1 MGETFASITDAASA
15 EAAAPKLEELSTKI
29 DTIKRAMAQL
39 PETGRTTLQRVVDQ
53 QLNPMKEQAQK
64 ALDLPGLSE
73 RIRALITQIVRKLEE
88 WHIIDTTR

>member
-1 MGETFASITDAASA
+1 
-15 EAAAPKLEELSTKI
+15 
-29 DTIKRAMAQL
+29 MAQL

-64 ALDLPGLSE
+64 ALELPGLSE